1 MLEKIEGT
9 IKNGQSRKTGYI
21 RSTGYKRKINKQ
33 KHNTICVRHHY
44 AQANTNKVNMTWALL
59 QTTGGKDE
67 PDIVFIRHNTEPRAM
82 SLDITNCWISLYAS
96 IQISLLNIIVQYLL
110 YWFINVINVTLV
122 HCLYLLQHNMLW
134 YWPDIIELVTFTSD
148 VSRPNRT
155 DVKITL
161 AEVPSCF
168 RILLAVLSVTKI
180 YYFTSYYI

>member
-33 KHNTICVRHHY
+33 KHNTIFVRHHY

-67 PDIVFIRHNTEPRAM
+67 PDIVFIRHNNVIRY
-82 SLDITNCWISLYAS
+82 SKLLDLTIRKHTNIN
-96 IQISLLNIIVQYLL
+96 LNIIVQYLL

-134 YWPDIIELVTFTSD
+134 YWPDIIELVTLTSD

-180 YYFTSYYI
+180 YDFTSYYI